1 MPSLLGEYGTPLSSK
16 SFKLMFLG
24 SGELGKEMI
33 IEAQRLGLET
43 IAVDRYPDAPG
54 MHVAHRSHTI
64 DMTDSSALRNV
75 VDREEPD
82 VIVPEIEA
90 INTDMLFEFEKD
102 GYFVVPNAKATWIAM
117 NRERMRELIAST
129 GVKTS
134 RYGYASSQDELLDL
148 CEKIGYPCVSK
159 AIVSSSG
166 KGSCFIKGPEDV
178 PRAWEYAMKK
188 ARIPQE
194 RVIVEEYV
202 RFDVEITALS
212 LRHLDESG
220 EITGTFVR
228 PIGHYQIGGDYHSS
242 WHPWMENM
250 EDLEEKIYG
259 YAEKIMNALGGIGI
273 FAHEMFVNL
282 EKGEIYANETACRP
296 HDTGLVTIFS
306 MPSGQSEFAL
316 HVRAISG
323 IPIHSEDGI
332 LNPIRTSASHVILS
346 HGEGWYPVFRP
357 SWKGFDSMILVFGKP
372 QAFQGRRMGV
382 ALATGK
388 DVETAKR
395 NAETVAHSVTLEI
408 DGRNYLQELS
418 EKHALH
424 N

>member
-1 MPSLLGEYGTPLSSK
+1 MPSLLREYGTPLSSR
-16 SFKLMFLG
+16 SLKLMFLG

-54 MHVAHRSHTI
+54 MHVAHRSHTV
-64 DMTDSSALRNV
+64 DMTDSNALRNV
-75 VDREEPD
+75 VEKEKPD

-102 GYFVVPNAKATWIAM
+102 GFFVVPNAKATWIAM

-134 RYGYASSQDELLDL
+134 KYGYASSQDELLDV
-148 CEKIGYPCVSK
+148 CERIGYPCVSK
-159 AIVSSSG
+159 ALVSSSG

-178 PRAWEYAMKK
+178 PKAWESAMKK

-194 RVIVEEYV
+194 RVIVEEFV
-202 RFDVEITALS
+202 KFDIEITALS
-212 LRHLDESG
+212 LRHYDES
-220 EITGTFVR
+220 EKLTGTFVR

-242 WHPWMENM
+242 WHPWMEGM
-250 EDLEEKIYG
+250 EELEEKIYRN
-259 YAEKIMNALGGIGI
+259 AERIMDALGGIGI

-282 EKGEIYANETACRP
+282 ESGEIYANETACRP
-296 HDTGLVTIFS
+296 HDTGLVTVFS
-306 MPSGQSEFAL
+306 MPVGQSEFAL
-316 HVRAISG
+316 HVKAISG
-323 IPIHSEDGI
+323 IPIHSKDGI
-332 LNPIRTSASHVILS
+332 LSPLRISASHVILS
-346 HGEGWYPVFRP
+346 HGEGWYPVFKP
-357 SWKGFDSMILVFGKP
+357 SWKGFDSAIMIFGKP
-372 QAFQGRRMGV
+372 QAFHGRRLGV
-382 ALATGK
+382 ALATGS
-388 DVETAKR
+388 DVETAKK
-395 NAETVAHSVTLEI
+395 NAEMVAHSVTLEI
-408 DGRNYLQELS
+408 GGRECHQELS